1 MFGTTL
7 GTDANIFGH
16 FISQVAVSV
25 YVFSKSWSPSAD
37 NRLLAAAILLFI
49 LGVFR
54 CFEKPF
60 ALRRASFNS
69 LVTSFHSAPM
79 TGSTNREV
87 VLEKYI
93 QQAADFVQRNQDPPT
108 LDKVGKHKHF
118 GQLSKPDMMFVD
130 FAYAYD
136 LRLEKLESLWLLDV
150 KTAFEALR
158 QEIYNT
164 FNLIYTK
171 HWQYPDENRDTDYLA
186 TLFSILL
193 WNITLT
199 FPIACI
205 VLFHISHKEGYRGSD
220 IKVTYLLL
228 YITYFSEILSA
239 PGRLSGR
246 WKSIALAWLRSFRS
260 HSPVVVA
267 QHSLIGGV
275 LAGNKEFSI
284 LSRIGKC
291 FKCQDFLH
299 HYIFGRCHSPDA
311 ESITNLVRCHVKD
324 GWMFHIRDVESYWEF
339 SDFRGHQTLEHNGCE
354 ENLGWSI
361 EKPFDE
367 SILLWHVATDFCFY
381 RRAKDAPTDPIYASI
396 LPRKISNYMMYLL
409 SSKSEMLLPG
419 SRVTLFRTAY
429 KKLNGIL
436 QGGGGVSASNKE
448 QLAEKIISKAENPDE
463 EGSKVENSYEDRF
476 LHDAWL
482 LAQALMQLDDDDDKM
497 WK

>member
-1 MFGTTL
+1 
-7 GTDANIFGH
+7 
-16 FISQVAVSV
+16 
-25 YVFSKSWSPSAD
+25 
-37 NRLLAAAILLFI
+37 
-49 LGVFR
+49 
-54 CFEKPF
+54 
-60 ALRRASFNS
+60 
-69 LVTSFHSAPM
+69 M
-79 TGSTNREV
+79 TESTNREV

-93 QQAADFVQRNQDPPT
+93 QQAIDFVQRNQDPPT

-171 HWQYPDENRDTDYLA
+171 HWQYPDENKDTDYLA

-239 PGRLSGR
+239 PGRIFSGW

-260 HSPVVVA
+260 RSPVVVA

-367 SILLWHVATDFCFY
+367 SILLWHVATDF
-381 RRAKDAPTDPIYASI
+381 
-396 LPRKISNYMMYLL
+396 LLL
-409 SSKSEMLLPG
+409 S
-419 SRVTLFRTAY
+419 
-429 KKLNGIL
+429 
-436 QGGGGVSASNKE
+436 
-448 QLAEKIISKAENPDE
+448 
-463 EGSKVENSYEDRF
+463 
-476 LHDAWL
+476 
-482 LAQALMQLDDDDDKM
+482 
-497 WK
+497 